1 MVHLLLSSI
10 FLLGSF
16 TSELFGDRLGT
27 YGLAEYQIE
36 GDGNCQVSFLYHV
49 QNYLFIC
56 MK

>member
-1 MVHLLLSSI
+1 MVLLLLSSV

-16 TSELFGDRLGT
+16 TSELFGGRLGT

-49 QNYLFIC
+49 QNCFFIC